1 MKPVINF
8 LLLVGIITYSSCSN
22 SKVTGSSEGSE
33 ALFNYQWN
41 LTELNGKAIT
51 VSNIPNLVLTDG
63 QIKKVAGSTGCNRIT
78 GSFEFTRSNFIKF
91 LPLAITKMA
100 CLGNNVET
108 EFLDMLKSAN
118 NFSISGNKLS
128 LGNGQQIIARF
139 NAVSNGSTS
148 PQDAAARL
156 NGTWELNYITGPRIA
171 FDGLYPDKK
180 PQLIFS
186 LPKMEVGGHTSC
198 NGFSAKFTL
207 TGDKIS
213 FSDPMST
220 LIACPGAGEPTF
232 LRILKT
238 VNKYAIENG
247 NTLVLLAGDVPV
259 MRFAKK

>member
-1 MKPVINF
+1 MKSFIHYLMF
-8 LLLVGIITYSSCSN
+8 MGIILISSCSN
-22 SKVTGSSEGSE
+22 SKVIGTADGSE
-33 ALFNYQWN
+33 ALFSYQWN
-41 LTELNGKAIT
+41 LTELNGKAVT
-51 VSNIPNLVLTDG
+51 VSNVPNLVLTDG
-63 QIKKVAGSTGCNRIT
+63 QLKKVAGSTGCNRIT
-78 GSFEFTRSNFIKF
+78 GTFESTKSNFIKF

-118 NFSISGNKLS
+118 NFSIAGNKLS
-128 LGNGQQIIARF
+128 LGNGQQIIAKF
-139 NAVSNGSTS
+139 NGVANAGTTQ
-148 PQDAAARL
+148 QDAAAKL

-207 TGDKIS
+207 AGDKIS
-213 FSDPMST
+213 FGDPLST
-220 LIACPGAGEPTF
+220 MMACPGAGEPTF

-238 VNKYAIENG
+238 VNKYAVENG
-247 NTLVLLAGDVPV
+247 NTLVLMAGDVPV
-259 MRFAKK
+259 MRFIKK